1 MSIFHK
7 KQINGLSKDYSFQ
20 IYYLFKIQSF
30 ALMLLFLL
38 IFSTTVLSQSIYLG
52 YKDDCLK
59 IQGLK
64 IDSIFCQVVGQNR
77 YAQLLDLQCSGKKY
91 QLLIATE
98 IDSNG
103 IVKSVFIRDESN
115 FLLAN
120 EISSLKTMIQNT
132 IFNICITEFEH
143 SSLTKEDIFKTVN
156 TIKYSIFLPLKE

>member
-1 MSIFHK
+1 MKIILISLI
-7 KQINGLSKDYSFQ
+7 
-20 IYYLFKIQSF
+20 LFF
-30 ALMLLFLL
+30 F
-38 IFSTTVLSQSIYLG
+38 FSNHVFSQEDIG
-52 YKDDCLK
+52 YKEDCLK

-77 YAQLLDLQCSGKKY
+77 YAQLIDLQCSPEKY
-91 QLLIATE
+91 QLLIAAE

-103 IVKSVFIRDESN
+103 IVKSVFIRDENN

-120 EISSLKTMIQNT
+120 EINSLKTNIQNA
-132 IFNICITEFEH
+132 IFNICLTEFEH